1 MQGRKIP
8 YIPRTLTGGKYMVKT
23 LLSIL
28 ISAALLLSAA
38 IFEHFFVS
46 SQFEK
51 FSSSIGALE
60 DKVRERKA
68 TPADTDIVRTLWDSE
83 KKLLHIVIPH
93 GDIAYID
100 YWLGEAAG
108 CIETGDFDDALSKI
122 EVLVVICEQ
131 IPQQYSVSLENIF

>member
-1 MQGRKIP
+1 MQRRKIP
-8 YIPRTLTGGKYMVKT
+8 DIPHPPAGGKLMVKT
-23 LLSIL
+23 FLSIL
-28 ISAALLLSAA
+28 ISVALLVTAA
-38 IFEHFFVS
+38 VFENFFVS

-51 FSSSIGALE
+51 FSAAVTSLE

-68 TPADTDIVRTLWDSE
+68 TPADTDTVRTLWDSE

-108 CIETGDFDDALSKI
+108 CIESGDYDDALSKI
-122 EVLVVICEQ
+122 EVLVVICKQ
-131 IPQQYSVSLENIF
+131 IPEQYSVTIENIF